1 QFGTNESFAA
11 WRRGRICRLS
21 KSDPAREGYQFL
33 MSRQCRTS
41 NALRALHRVLVK
53 ARHLALTT
61 GDAGPV
67 ARVLD
72 HAEYMATLP
81 TETDDWVPEFRRTL
95 QSLGDSMPE
104 FAGLLREFD
113 EDV

>member
-1 QFGTNESFAA
+1 
-11 WRRGRICRLS
+11 RRERRCLRS
-21 KSDPAREGYQFL
+21 KSDPVTVESQSP

-53 ARHLALTT
+53 ARYLALTT
-61 GDAGPV
+61 GDATLV

-81 TETDDWVPEFRRTL
+81 VESDDWVPEFRRTL
-95 QSLGDSMPE
+95 LALGESLPE
-104 FAGLLREFD
+104 FAGLLQEFD
-113 EDV
+113 EAA